1 MNNNGSEHK
10 ASHRED
16 LGYPSSLD
24 NHLTQQE
31 ASCILHTEAREQ
43 IHRFVQALQL
53 KTEVSDDDAASLLM
67 NIAKQTLPPGTEE
80 MAVQMRINNWDR
92 CMSEDELQLA
102 AKNAQ
107 AFLQSHEGIEL
118 ANFFVKTMA
127 KATDNMWVDEAA
139 EMRKAQ

>member
-1 MNNNGSEHK
+1 MNNNGSEQK

-31 ASCILHTEAREQ
+31 VSSILHTEAREQ
-43 IHRFVQALQL
+43 IHRFIQALNL
-53 KTEVSDDDAASLLM
+53 TTPVSDDDAASLLM
-67 NIAKQTLPPGTEE
+67 NIARQTLPPGTEE

-92 CMSEDELQLA
+92 CLSEEELQQA

-118 ANFFVKTMA
+118 GNFFVKTMA

-139 EMRKAQ
+139 QIPKAQ